1 MPSPSG
7 HEPQP
12 GAPDIAIRADYFDGL
27 RATRQAVMLR
37 LMHEGIGFAAEDGTP
52 VFWPG
57 RGIHRLPGPD
67 DRLILACG
75 EGRARLQVHDP
86 AAQAALSRHIGSG
99 ASKRVASRETRRI
112 VFWLIAATFSIF
124 LSIFLLIPLLA
135 ERIAP
140 LVPPRAEMALGDKV
154 DTALRHQLNL
164 VTCESERGVAA
175 LARLTAQLSAVH
187 DLHVTPQVSVVR
199 RREINALALPGGQ
212 IYVFEGLLRRVD
224 GPDALAGIIAHE
236 IGHVAHR
243 DGLRN
248 LIQAGGTG
256 FLMGLLFGDFIGGG
270 VLAGLAQMSLMAAY
284 SRRQELAADRFA
296 AQTLHALGRPTHPFA
311 GFLLDLG
318 DHQGGLFATHPMGEE
333 REGAVTALGASPQ
346 PARASPL
353 LSETEWVDLRAICG
367 GGAQP
372 AADAEAS

>member
-1 MPSPSG
+1 MPSPLG
-7 HEPQP
+7 PEPQTV
-12 GAPDIAIRADYFDGL
+12 APEHIRADYFDGE
-27 RATRQAVMLR
+27 RAGRQAVILR
-37 LMHEGIGFAAEDGTP
+37 LMPEGIGFDAEDGTP

-57 RGIHRLPGPD
+57 RDIHRLPGPD

-75 EGRARLQVHDP
+75 EGRARLQAHDP
-86 AAQAALSRHIGSG
+86 AARAALSRHIGAG
-99 ASKRVASRETRRI
+99 ASKRGASRETRRI
-112 VFWLIAATFSIF
+112 VFWLIAATASIL
-124 LSIFLLIPLLA
+124 LSVFLLIPLLA

-140 LVPPRAEMALGDKV
+140 LVPPNAEMALGDTV
-154 DTALRHQLNL
+154 DRALRDHLDL
-164 VTCESERGVAA
+164 VTCEAGPGTAA
-175 LARLTAQLSAVH
+175 LERLTAQLSAVH
-187 DLHVTPQVSVVR
+187 DLHVTPQVAVVR
-199 RREINALALPGGQ
+199 RREVNALALPGGR

-256 FLMGLLFGDFIGGG
+256 FLMGLFFGDFIGGG
-270 VLAGLAQMSLMAAY
+270 VLVGLAQTTLMASH

-318 DHQGGLFATHPMGEE
+318 AHPGGLFATHPMGEE
-333 REGAVTALGASPQ
+333 RESAVTALGASTQ

-353 LSETEWVDLRAICG
+353 LSEAEWADLRAICG